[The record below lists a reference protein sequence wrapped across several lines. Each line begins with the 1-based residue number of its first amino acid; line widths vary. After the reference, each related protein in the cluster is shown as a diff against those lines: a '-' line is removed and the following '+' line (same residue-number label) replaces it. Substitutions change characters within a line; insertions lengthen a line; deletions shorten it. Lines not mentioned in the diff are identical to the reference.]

1 MISIQN
7 AKKFILSD
15 VNVYIPKG
23 VVVGVIG
30 PSGAG
35 KTTLLKLISGILES
49 DKGSIKTVGMDPVKD
64 RKKLSYEMRAH
75 FADRTFFDGNETVI
89 GQFRLLE
96 AIYRQGDKQSRLSKS
111 VCHQTPEQYWQQ
123 YNLLADQLDFKSY
136 EETHIKYLS
145 LGQQRRVQLAFML
158 LGNPKLLLFD
168 EPSNGLDEQ
177 GKQIFWQLL
186 KQKKEAGTTIVISSH
201 NMAEVEQLCDRILL
215 LDEGKILYYG
225 DREQLMRR
233 YAPINQIEIEFDGA
247 IPDMEDLPLLRYS
260 IEKDILKLEYNSN
273 HISAP
278 EIMQRILEQTTIVRV
293 NIIRQNLADVIL
305 RRENKV

>member
-7 AKKFILSD
+7 AKKFILSN

-49 DKGSIKTVGMDPVKD
+49 DKGSIKTVGMNPVKD

-96 AIYRQGDKQSRLSKS
+96 KIYNQN
-111 VCHQTPEQYWQQ
+111 PEQYWRQ
-123 YNLLADQLDFKSY
+123 YNILANQLDFKSY
-136 EETHIKYLS
+136 ENTHIKYLS

-158 LGNPKLLLFD
+158 MGNPELLLFD

-177 GKQIFWQLL
+177 GKQVFWQLL
-186 KQKKEAGTTIVISSH
+186 RQKKEAGTTILISSH
-201 NMAEVEQLCDRILL
+201 NVAEIEQLCDRILL
-215 LDEGKILYYG
+215 LDEGKVIYYG
-225 DREQLMRR
+225 DKEQLMRR
-233 YAPINQIEIEFDGA
+233 YAPINQIEVEFDGA